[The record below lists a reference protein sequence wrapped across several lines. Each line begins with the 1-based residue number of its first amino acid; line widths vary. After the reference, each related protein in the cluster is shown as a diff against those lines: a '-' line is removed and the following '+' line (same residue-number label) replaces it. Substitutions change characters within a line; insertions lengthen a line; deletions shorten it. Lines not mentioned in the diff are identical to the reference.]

1 MRRIEL
7 TVERRL
13 VRSEDI
19 GVGEVKTA
27 NIAGSAVTTAKVADV
42 AAVYITRVDV
52 DSSSSASSTSVT
64 MNVTIY
70 GLEL

>member
-1 MRRIEL
+1 L